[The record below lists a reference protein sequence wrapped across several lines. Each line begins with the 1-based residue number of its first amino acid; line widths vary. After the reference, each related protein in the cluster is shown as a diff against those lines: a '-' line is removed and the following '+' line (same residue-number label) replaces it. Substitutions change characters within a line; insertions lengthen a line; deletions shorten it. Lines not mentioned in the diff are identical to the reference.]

1 MRTREQ
7 SLNNF
12 SSLLDELISS
22 NYLIAGSKLNSVIN
36 AVNNS
41 KLLSD
46 VFDYFCDGFD
56 YEKEL
61 SSAFSL
67 AYEKEGFKMPEN
79 PTVAIA
85 LVYLLLRE
93 IAYKRVQFTVI
104 LDCFCQDS
112 NYDDGYHNF
121 AQKVLVPFKEL
132 VYQLGMQ
139 IIANTQDESQVV
151 VTNQPA
157 VESAKSAI
165 ESAKSV
171 EESAKSIE
179 IEEKFTNL
187 TLLRLIDLDKLA
199 VTQSKISKENVEEL
213 LYVLDIFAQK
223 VEEGSSEKIK
233 LSYLAYYY
241 ALLPYK
247 KIKSN
252 VKSVTKIL
260 MDEKI
265 I

>member
-157 VESAKSAI
+157 VESAKS
-165 ESAKSV
+165 V
-171 EESAKSIE
+171 EESPKSVE